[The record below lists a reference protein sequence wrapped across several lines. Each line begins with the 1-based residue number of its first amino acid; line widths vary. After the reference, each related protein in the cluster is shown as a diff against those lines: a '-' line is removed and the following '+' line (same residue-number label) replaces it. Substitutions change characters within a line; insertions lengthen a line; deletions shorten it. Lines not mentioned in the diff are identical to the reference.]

1 MTQLTSN
8 TQAFV
13 HKEQYG
19 KSTKKRKSAMKTM
32 KKKPMGTAKPAA
44 KGAAK
49 RKPMG
54 RLSKP
59 KKQGY

>member
-19 KSTKKRKSAMKTM
+19 KSTKKRKTAMKTM
-32 KKKPMGTAKPAA
+32 KKPMPKKKPIKKMG
-44 KGAAK
+44 
-49 RKPMG
+49 
-54 RLSKP
+54 KP

>member
-1 MTQLTSN
+1 MSQLTSN

-32 KKKPMGTAKPAA
+32 KKKPMKKT
-44 KGAAK
+44 
-49 RKPMG
+49 PMKKMG
-54 RLSKP
+54 KP

>member
-13 HKEQYG
+13 HKEQYD
-19 KSTKKRKSAMKTM
+19 KSTKKGKKTM
-32 KKKPMGTAKPAA
+32 KPPMKKAAPKKDMTKKKPMKKMA
-44 KGAAK
+44 
-49 RKPMG
+49 
-54 RLSKP
+54 KP

>member
-19 KSTKKRKSAMKTM
+19 KSTKKRKTSMKHPM
-32 KKKPMGTAKPAA
+32 KKKPVKKTPMKKK
-44 KGAAK
+44 KG
-49 RKPMG
+49 
-54 RLSKP
+54 
-59 KKQGY
+59 Y

>member
-1 MTQLTSN
+1 MSQLTSN

-19 KSTKKRKSAMKTM
+19 KSTKKRKTAMKTM
-32 KKKPMGTAKPAA
+32 KKPMPKKKPMK
-44 KGAAK
+44 K
-49 RKPMG
+49 MG
-54 RLSKP
+54 KP

>member
-32 KKKPMGTAKPAA
+32 KKKPMK
-44 KGAAK
+44 KI
-49 RKPMG
+49 
-54 RLSKP
+54 SKP
-59 KKQGY
+59 KKKGY